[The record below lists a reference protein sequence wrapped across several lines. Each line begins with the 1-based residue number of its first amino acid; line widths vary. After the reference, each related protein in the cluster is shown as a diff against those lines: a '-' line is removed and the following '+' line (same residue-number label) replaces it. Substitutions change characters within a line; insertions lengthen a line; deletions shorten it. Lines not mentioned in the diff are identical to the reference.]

1 MDESISPTSRLRRG
15 CLRVSVA
22 WAVVLL
28 FGPLS
33 AGQNGPNARTIAE
46 NPHGD
51 SMSCTACHTSPD
63 GDREN
68 LRYGGNTLQLC
79 QSCHDGRHATREAH
93 PVNLVPS
100 AVMAKRIPPDFPL
113 ERGVLTCL
121 SCHDVI
127 RGCRREQSAGA
138 SHHNLLRG
146 LPESNPAA
154 FCLHCHTP
162 EDYRPFNAHDQV
174 AAGKPKTEVCGWCH
188 TGVPPTDAPLGES
201 FSSDLR
207 AKSDAVCRNCHT
219 VAQTHP
225 VVAHMQAVP
234 SAEMMWYMS
243 AREMQSRMSMPLP
256 QLLAYAR
263 ATKRIPRSIPLDE
276 AGRITCY
283 SCHNPHEK
291 ALLPE
296 ANPRSAGADA
306 KQATNHRLRI
316 REGQVCVACHQ
327 K

>member
-1 MDESISPTSRLRRG
+1 
-15 CLRVSVA
+15 
-22 WAVVLL
+22 
-28 FGPLS
+28 
-33 AGQNGPNARTIAE
+33 
-46 NPHGD
+46 
-51 SMSCTACHTSPD
+51 
-63 GDREN
+63 
-68 LRYGGNTLQLC
+68 
-79 QSCHDGRHATREAH
+79 
-93 PVNLVPS
+93 VPS

-138 SHHNLLRG
+138 SNHNLLRG